1 MWFIL
6 KILIATIVIL
16 SPISTLWLPDEFI
29 HQDNNECIK
38 FSVNCF
44 ITILTFLSGILL
56 ILMSLKYDTN
66 NISNSKK
73 DLLKIKLKQKNNFV
87 IFLFFIYLITFIM
100 LSLTPY
106 FSSLFIKI
114 TFILLIYTVI
124 LSIKLMY
131 IIKEYCETEN

>member
-6 KILIATIVIL
+6 KVLITTVIIL
-16 SPISTLWLPDEFI
+16 SPISVLWLSDEFI

-87 IFLFFIYLITFIM
+87 IFLFFIYLITLIM
-100 LSLTPY
+100 LSLIPY

-114 TFILLIYTVI
+114 TIILLIYTVI

>member
-87 IFLFFIYLITFIM
+87 IFLFFIYLITLIM

-106 FSSLFIKI
+106 FSLLFIKI

>member
-6 KILIATIVIL
+6 KILLKTIIIL
-16 SPISTLWLPDEFI
+16 SPISTLWLSDEFI

-56 ILMSLKYDTN
+56 IIMSFKYETN

-87 IFLFFIYLITFIM
+87 IFLFFLYLITLIM

-131 IIKEYCETEN
+131 IIKEYCETDN

>member
-1 MWFIL
+1 MWFIF
-6 KILIATIVIL
+6 KILITIIIIL
-16 SPISTLWLPDEFI
+16 SPISTLWLSDEFI

-56 ILMSLKYDTN
+56 IIMSLKYDTN

-87 IFLFFIYLITFIM
+87 IFLFYIYLITLIM

-106 FSSLFIKI
+106 FPPLLIKI

>member
-1 MWFIL
+1 MRFIL
-6 KILIATIVIL
+6 KVLNTTIIIL
-16 SPISTLWLPDEFI
+16 SPISILWLSDEFI

-73 DLLKIKLKQKNNFV
+73 DLLKIKLKQKNNFA
-87 IFLFFIYLITFIM
+87 IFLFFIYLITLIM

-114 TFILLIYTVI
+114 TFILLIYTII

>member
-87 IFLFFIYLITFIM
+87 IFLFFIYLITLIM

-106 FSSLFIKI
+106 FPSLFIKI

>member
-1 MWFIL
+1 MRFIL
-6 KILIATIVIL
+6 KVLITIIIIL
-16 SPISTLWLPDEFI
+16 SPINILWLSDEFI

-87 IFLFFIYLITFIM
+87 IFLFFIYLITLIM

-131 IIKEYCETEN
+131 IIKEYSETEN

>member
-73 DLLKIKLKQKNNFV
+73 V
-87 IFLFFIYLITFIM
+87 Y
-100 LSLTPY
+100 
-106 FSSLFIKI
+106 
-114 TFILLIYTVI
+114 
-124 LSIKLMY
+124 
-131 IIKEYCETEN
+131 

>member
-1 MWFIL
+1 MWFIF
-6 KILIATIVIL
+6 KILITIIIIL
-16 SPISTLWLPDEFI
+16 SPISTLWLSDEFI

-56 ILMSLKYDTN
+56 IIMSLKYDTN

-87 IFLFFIYLITFIM
+87 IFLFFIYLITLIM

-106 FSSLFIKI
+106 FSPLFIKI
-114 TFILLIYTVI
+114 TFIVDGP
-124 LSIKLMY
+124 IKS
-131 IIKEYCETEN
+131 KESKIDNQ

>member
-6 KILIATIVIL
+6 KVLIITVIIL
-16 SPISTLWLPDEFI
+16 SPISVLWLSDEFI

-87 IFLFFIYLITFIM
+87 IFLFFIYLITLIM
-100 LSLTPY
+100 LSLIPY

-114 TFILLIYTVI
+114 TIILLIYTVI